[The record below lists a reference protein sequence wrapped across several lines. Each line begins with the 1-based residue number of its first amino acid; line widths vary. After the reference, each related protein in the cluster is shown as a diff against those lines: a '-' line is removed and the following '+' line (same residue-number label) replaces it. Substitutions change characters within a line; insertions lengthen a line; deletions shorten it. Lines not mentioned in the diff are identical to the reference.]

1 MFIPSVKTVWW
12 QGFASSY
19 EVNLQFGGKGVGER
33 GWGKAG
39 EGGGES
45 IYRKAIS
52 RTIRLIQKRYKI
64 LRVGYS
70 NEA

>member
-19 EVNLQFGGKGVGER
+19 EVNLQFGGKGVGES
-33 GWGKAG
+33 GWG
-39 EGGGES
+39 GGGS

>member
-12 QGFASSY
+12 QGFASGY
-19 EVNLQFGGKGVGER
+19 EVNLQFGGKGVGES
-33 GWGKAG
+33 GW